1 MAQLPPQLVL
11 HDTLLQVLLALLVPG
26 QGLNGLSDL
35 LRPDAVQRL
44 LAHGGVGTQHSRSH
58 AGVHALL
65 PLVCSGHPKAGPLG
79 YASHAQVIQDGV
91 GLVEGLLRFVPKRQP
106 GGLFFLSE

>member
-11 HDTLLQVLLALLVPG
+11 HDALLQVLLVMLIPG

-35 LRPDAVQRL
+35 LGANAVQL
-44 LAHGGVGTQHSRSH
+44 FLAHGGVSPQHSRSH

-65 PLVCSGHPKAGPLG
+65 PLVCSGHPKTGPLG
-79 YASHAQVIQDGV
+79 HASHAQV
-91 GLVEGLLRFVPKRQP
+91 EGLLCFVPKRQP